1 MSTPILPPMKRM
13 LSMLKDEPAAKRV
26 RDSDTI
32 TAGMQ
37 KYSTPAAS
45 HFFAK
50 HNALLQQSCEL
61 SRHVLIEKTAA
72 AAVPHLDDIASV
84 NTFFAHTGDQMTQ
97 LVSNSA
103 RYQQLMRESETL
115 LALYKRQL
123 GVLQRSPVQDM
134 AKHTTELL
142 SILYAMATLRRMK
155 VKFDVV
161 ESTCMRDILVH
172 AYSMCKEIQK
182 ESTK

>member
-1 MSTPILPPMKRM
+1 MSTPTLPPMKRM
-13 LSMLKDEPAAKRV
+13 LSMIKDEPAAKRV
-26 RDSDTI
+26 RDSDSI

-50 HNALLQQSCEL
+50 HNALLQQACEL

-72 AAVPHLDDIASV
+72 AATVPDTDSI
-84 NTFFAHTGDQMTQ
+84 NTFFEHTGDQMTK
-97 LVSNSA
+97 LVRNSA
-103 RYQQLMRESETL
+103 RHQQLMRESETL
-115 LALYKRQL
+115 LGLYKRQL
-123 GVLQRSPVQDM
+123 SVLQRSPVQDK

-172 AYSMCKEIQK
+172 TYSMCNEIKKEA
-182 ESTK
+182 TK